1 MKYLLLKIT
10 MHNFHAWHWFIRW
23 YKCLSHG
30 SKGKGTCFVQVP
42 TKWNIYV
49 TFPEFIKWNETTN
62 ENYWCYI
69 HSIWMRHMDF
79 RMGVRNWKTKTPK
92 VEKQTNN
99 TNNKSNKQTKNTTSH
114 FPDLRL
120 LSPNQRFC
128 NICSLVTNI
137 TNFLSYRF
145 SNIYVYNMLVKRSN
159 DRECPQL

>member
-49 TFPEFIKWNETTN
+49 TFPEFIKWNETTK

-99 TNNKSNKQTKNTTSH
+99 TNKSNKQKKTPLPTFQPSDY
-114 FPDLRL
+114 FL
-120 LSPNQRFC
+120 LIRASATYA
-128 NICSLVTNI
+128 V
-137 TNFLSYRF
+137 
-145 SNIYVYNMLVKRSN
+145 
-159 DRECPQL
+159 